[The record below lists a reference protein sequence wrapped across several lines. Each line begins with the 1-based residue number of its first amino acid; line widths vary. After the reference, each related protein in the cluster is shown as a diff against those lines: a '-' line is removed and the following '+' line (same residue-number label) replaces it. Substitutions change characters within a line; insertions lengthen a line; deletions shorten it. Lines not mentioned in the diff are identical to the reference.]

1 MFHFREEHLTGFEVK
16 KSIFKEGFSINEVI
30 FESPYKGIVSAYLFV
45 PNYAH
50 KLPAVIFIHPGQANR
65 KNFFKEAEM
74 LTEKGFVSLVIETQF
89 LDASQQDVQQGYK
102 RLIQTIEPLV
112 DIQNYIKMII
122 DIRRGVTLLSKQGF
136 VDANRIAYVGHGVSA
151 TWGGVLAG
159 IETRIK
165 TFIFIAGASKVS
177 EWHMKSEHP
186 LALSIRSFI
195 TPERFEHFISNLRKL
210 DAIHYVKNAA
220 PASIYFQFAND
231 DEYVDHSLSMAFYSA
246 SSFPKKMNWY
256 QTDHQFTDCEDALLD
271 RHDWIFE
278 QIGVSQD
285 SLITESTKK

>member
-1 MFHFREEHLTGFEVK
+1 MFHFKEENLTGFEAR
-16 KSIFKEGFSINEVI
+16 KSIVKEGYSINEI
-30 FESPYKGIVSAYLFV
+30 IYESPYKGIVSAYLYV
-45 PNYAH
+45 PNH
-50 KLPAVIFIHPGQANR
+50 NHELPAVIFIHPGQANR

-74 LTEKGFVSLVIETQF
+74 LTKKGFVSLVIETQ
-89 LDASQQDVQQGYK
+89 LMNVNHQDVEQENK
-102 RLIQTIEPLV
+102 RFIETIEPLV
-112 DIQNYIKMII
+112 DIQNYIKMIM
-122 DIRRGVTLLSKQGF
+122 DIRRGITLLSKQGF

-165 TFIFIAGASKVS
+165 TFIFISGASKLS

-231 DEYVDHSLSMAFYSA
+231 DEYVDHSLSMGFYSA
-246 SSFPKKMNWY
+246 SSLPKKMNWY
-256 QTDHQFTDCEDALLD
+256 QTDHEFTDCDDALLD

-278 QIGVSQD
+278 QIGVSRD
-285 SLITESTKK
+285 SLITESTKN